1 MRPAVIEVIPAGNR
15 WTYRFVCDAGRT
27 LVYTAET
34 WADDLECFLAAKT
47 YRLQFWMLAHEID
60 IGVEGI

>member
-1 MRPAVIEVIPAGNR
+1 M
-15 WTYRFVCDAGRT
+15 VCAAGRT

-34 WADDLECFLAAKT
+34 WACDLECFLAAKA
-47 YRLQFWMLAHEID
+47 YRLQFWMMAHEID